1 MSALSIQP
9 PYPIFTDIDGQPLE
23 NGYIWI
29 GTANQ
34 DPQANPITVYWDK
47 GLTIVAAQPI
57 RTIGGYPA
65 NSGTPARIYANGNYS
80 IRVMNKNGSIVYS
93 AAVATEQYSEDVF
106 SSSIASQAEAEAATS
121 NAVLMTPLRTKN
133 QLQQL
138 TYSVNEAQGSDIASS
153 ATINLQTATGNV
165 VDVTGTT
172 TINAITLNQGAERVV
187 RFTGAL
193 TLTNG
198 ASLVLPTNAN
208 ITTAAGDYA
217 TFRGYASGVV
227 RCTQYQRYD
236 GSALSISSVGL
247 PQGYLYGLGTSNN
260 TLDTANDIDI
270 AAGRCRDDT
279 NTQDIVL
286 ASTLVKRLDAAWAAG
301 TNQGGLDAGSKA
313 SGTWYAVYVIK
324 NVTSGAVD
332 VLFSLSGTSPVL
344 PSGYTVKRRI
354 AWILTDGSANIVQY
368 TQYGDDFTFATG
380 IADVSTTIGTTAV
393 LYTLSVP
400 PFNAN
405 SSVTYA
411 KIIVN
416 GGNTSS
422 NFFISVTSPFMN
434 DVAATNFNSQIV
446 IEFPTTSGRTSGSLV
461 ILTKNR
467 QVRAR
472 ASIAGQT
479 LNIGTIGWIDS
490 RGVIQL

>member
-34 DPQANPITVYWDK
+34 DPQTNPITVYWDK
-47 GLTIVAAQPI
+47 GLTLVAAQPI
-57 RTIGGYPA
+57 RTTGGYPA

-93 AAVATEQYSEDVF
+93 AAVATEQYSEDVL
-106 SSSIASQAEAEAATS
+106 SATIASQAEAEAATS

-133 QLQQL
+133 QLQKL
-138 TYSVNEAQGSDIASS
+138 AYSVNEAQGSDIASS

-172 TINAITLNQGAERVV
+172 TINAITLDQGAERVV

-208 ITTAAGDYA
+208 IITAAGDYA
-217 TFRGYASGVV
+217 TFRGYAGGVV

-236 GSALSISSVGL
+236 GSILAGSGL
-247 PQGYLYGLGTSNN
+247 PSGYLIGLGTSNN

-270 AAGRCRDDT
+270 AAGRCRDDS
-279 NTQDIVL
+279 NAQDMVL
-286 ASTLVKRLDAAWAAG
+286 ASSITKRLDAAWAAG

-313 SGTWYAVYVIK
+313 AGSWYAVYVIK

-332 VLFSLSGTSPVL
+332 VLFSLSATSPVL

-354 AWILTDGSANIVQY
+354 GWILTDGSANIAQY
-368 TQYGDDFTFATG
+368 TQRGDDFTFASSV
-380 IADVSTTIGTTAV
+380 IDASTTIGTTAV

-400 PFNAN
+400 PSLVADPIW
-405 SSVTYA
+405 A
-411 KIIVN
+411 KVIVN
-416 GGNTSS
+416 GGNSSS
-422 NFFISVTSPFMN
+422 NYYIRISSPYQN
-434 DVAATNFNSQIV
+434 DVTPS
-446 IEFPTTSGRTSGSLV
+446 
-461 ILTKNR
+461 
-467 QVRAR
+467 
-472 ASIAGQT
+472 ASIAQLASGFPSTSSQFSAQLVVLT
-479 LNIGTIGWIDS
+479 NTSRQIRGRSSIAGMNFSISTEGWIDS
-490 RGVIQL
+490 RGEI